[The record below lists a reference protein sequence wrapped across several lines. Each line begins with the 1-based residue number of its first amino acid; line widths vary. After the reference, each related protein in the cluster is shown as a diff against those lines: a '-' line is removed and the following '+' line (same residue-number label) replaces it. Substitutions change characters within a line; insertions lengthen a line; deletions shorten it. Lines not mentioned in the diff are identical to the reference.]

1 GSASRQRIGQ
11 AGVVAARETS
21 GISWHCYCTN
31 DSRDRLNHTAQHKE
45 LRKNMFGTDELC
57 SLRWDPVS
65 ERVEVIDQ
73 TLLPH
78 ALRWCHL
85 DSLTAYC
92 HAISTMQVRGAP
104 LIGITAAFG
113 LAQAL
118 SEDASDENLARAS
131 ATLLATRPTAV
142 NLRWALEQVTSA
154 VQHLVP
160 SARARVALDKARAL
174 REEDIANCERIG
186 ANGLQLLRALNVES
200 RLNIMTHCNAGWL
213 ATVQWG
219 TALAPIYKAHA
230 SGIPVH
236 VWVSETRPRN
246 QGTSLTAWELHR
258 AGVPCTIVTDN
269 SCGQLM
275 RQGRVD
281 CVIVGSD
288 RTAANGDV
296 CNKVG
301 TYLKALAACA
311 SDIPFY
317 VALPESTI
325 DWSCPGGEQIPIE
338 ERNESEVL
346 SIAGLDAAGDF
357 REVNLA
363 AAHSHALNPAF
374 DVTPAALVRALITE
388 HGNFEASVTGLQ
400 SLRAEAAT
408 VR

>member
-1 GSASRQRIGQ
+1 
-11 AGVVAARETS
+11 
-21 GISWHCYCTN
+21 
-31 DSRDRLNHTAQHKE
+31 
-45 LRKNMFGTDELC
+45 MFGTDELC

-65 ERVEVIDQ
+65 EKVEVIDQ

-78 ALRWCHL
+78 TLRWCHL
-85 DSLTAYC
+85 DSLEAFC

-113 LAQAL
+113 LAHAL
-118 SEDASDENLARAS
+118 SQDASDENLAGAA

-142 NLRWALEQVTSA
+142 NLRWALQEVSVA
-154 VQHLVP
+154 VRNLAP
-160 SARARVALDKARAL
+160 PERARAALDKARAL

-186 ANGLQLLRALNVES
+186 DNGLQLLRTLGS
-200 RLNIMTHCNAGWL
+200 GDSLNIMTHCNAGWL
-213 ATVQWG
+213 AAIQWG

-230 SGIPVH
+230 SGMPVH

-246 QGTSLTAWELHR
+246 QGTNLTAWELQR
-258 AGVPCTIVTDN
+258 AGVPCTIVADN

-301 TYLKALAACA
+301 TYLKALAAQA
-311 SDIPFY
+311 NGIPFY

-325 DWSCPGGEQIPIE
+325 DWDCPGGEQIPIE
-338 ERNESEVL
+338 ERDVAEVL
-346 SIAGLDAAGDF
+346 SIAGLDAGGEL

-363 AAHSHALNPAF
+363 AAHSQALNPAF
-374 DVTPAALVRALITE
+374 DVTPAALVKALVTE
-388 HGNFEASVTGLQ
+388 HGNFNASEEGLRK
-400 SLRAEAAT
+400 LRAAMNGA
-408 VR
+408 

>member
-1 GSASRQRIGQ
+1 MSS
-11 AGVVAARETS
+11 
-21 GISWHCYCTN
+21 
-31 DSRDRLNHTAQHKE
+31 
-45 LRKNMFGTDELC
+45 TDELC

-65 ERVEVIDQ
+65 KGVEVIDQ

-78 ALRWCHL
+78 SLSWCRL
-85 DSLTAYC
+85 GSLPAFC
-92 HAISTMQVRGAP
+92 NAISTMQVRGAP

-113 LAQAL
+113 LANAL
-118 SEDASDENLARAS
+118 AEDASNENLARAS
-131 ATLLATRPTAV
+131 AALMATRPTAV
-142 NLRWALEQVTSA
+142 NLRWALDQITCA
-154 VQHLVP
+154 VKSLEP
-160 SARARVALDKARAL
+160 SQRPLVALHRALSL
-174 REEDIANCERIG
+174 REEDIVNCERIG
-186 ANGLQLLRALNVES
+186 ANGLQLLSALNKDQ
-200 RLNIMTHCNAGWL
+200 LNIMTHCNAGWL

-246 QGTSLTAWELHR
+246 QGTNLTAWELHR

-275 RQGRVD
+275 RQRKVD

-301 TYLKALAACA
+301 TYLKALAARA

-325 DWSCPGGEQIPIE
+325 DWSCPSGEQIPIE
-338 ERNESEVL
+338 ERDESEVL
-346 SIAGLDAAGDF
+346 SIGGLDAAGDYG
-357 REVNLA
+357 EVKLA
-363 AAHSHALNPAF
+363 ASHSTAFNPAF
-374 DVTPAALVRALITE
+374 DVTPADLVAALITE
-388 HGNFEASVTGLQ
+388 HGNFDASVKGLQ
-400 SLRAEAAT
+400 QLGAIASDT
-408 VR
+408 

>member
-1 GSASRQRIGQ
+1 MVS
-11 AGVVAARETS
+11 
-21 GISWHCYCTN
+21 
-31 DSRDRLNHTAQHKE
+31 
-45 LRKNMFGTDELC
+45 TDELC

-65 ERVEVIDQ
+65 KGVEVIDQ

-78 ALRWCHL
+78 ALRWCRL
-85 DSLTAYC
+85 DSLSAFC

-113 LAQAL
+113 LANAL
-118 SEDASDENLARAS
+118 AEDASNENLARAS
-131 ATLLATRPTAV
+131 AALMATRPTAV
-142 NLRWALEQVTSA
+142 NLRWALDQITRA
-154 VQHLVP
+154 VKSLQP
-160 SARARVALDKARAL
+160 SQRALVALNRALSL
-174 REEDIANCERIG
+174 REEDIVNCERIG
-186 ANGLQLLRALNVES
+186 ANGLQLLSALNKDQ
-200 RLNIMTHCNAGWL
+200 LNVMTHCNAGWL
-213 ATVQWG
+213 AAVQWG

-246 QGTSLTAWELHR
+246 QGTNLTAWELHR

-275 RQGRVD
+275 RQRKVD

-301 TYLKALAACA
+301 TYLKALAARA

-325 DWSCPGGEQIPIE
+325 DWSCSSGEKIPIE
-338 ERNESEVL
+338 ERDESEVL
-346 SIAGLDAAGDF
+346 SIGGLDAAGDYG
-357 REVNLA
+357 EVKLA
-363 AAHSHALNPAF
+363 ASHSKAFNPAF
-374 DVTPAALVRALITE
+374 DVTPAALVAALITE
-388 HGNFEASVTGLQ
+388 HGNFDASEKGLQ
-400 SLRAEAAT
+400 QLCAIAADA
-408 VR
+408 

>member
-1 GSASRQRIGQ
+1 MSS
-11 AGVVAARETS
+11 
-21 GISWHCYCTN
+21 
-31 DSRDRLNHTAQHKE
+31 
-45 LRKNMFGTDELC
+45 TDELC

-65 ERVEVIDQ
+65 KGVEVIDQ

-78 ALRWCHL
+78 ALRWCRL
-85 DSLTAYC
+85 ESLPAFC
-92 HAISTMQVRGAP
+92 QAISTMQVRGAP

-113 LAQAL
+113 LANAL
-118 SEDASDENLARAS
+118 AEDASNDNLARAS
-131 ATLLATRPTAV
+131 AALMATRPTAV
-142 NLRWALEQVTSA
+142 NLRWALDQITCA
-154 VQHLVP
+154 VKSLEP
-160 SARARVALDKARAL
+160 SQRALVALRRALSL
-174 REEDIANCERIG
+174 REEDIVNCERIG
-186 ANGLQLLRALNVES
+186 ANGLQLLSALNKDQ
-200 RLNIMTHCNAGWL
+200 LNIMTHCNAGWL

-246 QGTSLTAWELHR
+246 QGTNLTAWELHR

-275 RQGRVD
+275 RQRKVD

-301 TYLKALAACA
+301 TYLKALAARA

-325 DWSCPGGEQIPIE
+325 DWSCPSGEQIPIE
-338 ERNESEVL
+338 ERDESEVL
-346 SIAGLDAAGDF
+346 SIGGLDAAGDYG
-357 REVNLA
+357 EVKLA
-363 AAHSHALNPAF
+363 ASYSKAFNPAF
-374 DVTPAALVRALITE
+374 DVTPADLVAALITE
-388 HGNFEASVTGLQ
+388 HGNFDASEKGLQ
-400 SLRAEAAT
+400 QLGAIASEA
-408 VR
+408 

>member
-1 GSASRQRIGQ
+1 MFSS
-11 AGVVAARETS
+11 
-21 GISWHCYCTN
+21 N
-31 DSRDRLNHTAQHKE
+31 D
-45 LRKNMFGTDELC
+45 LC
-57 SLRWDPVS
+57 SLRWDAVS
-65 ERVEVIDQ
+65 NKVEVIDQ

-85 DSLTAYC
+85 DSLPAFC

-113 LAQAL
+113 LAHAL
-118 SEDASDENLARAS
+118 SDDASNENLAGAS
-131 ATLLATRPTAV
+131 TALLATRPTAV
-142 NLRWALEQVTSA
+142 NLRWALEQIAVTVRDLPPA
-154 VQHLVP
+154 VRAQAALNKAHL
-160 SARARVALDKARAL
+160 L

-186 ANGLQLLRALNVES
+186 ENGLQLLQQLGVDG

-213 ATVQWG
+213 AAVQWG

-230 SGIPVH
+230 QGIPVH

-246 QGTSLTAWELHR
+246 QGTNLTAWELHR

-275 RQGRVD
+275 REGRVD

-301 TYLKALAACA
+301 TYLKALAARA
-311 SDIPFY
+311 SGIPFY
-317 VALPESTI
+317 VALPTSTI
-325 DWSCPGGEQIPIE
+325 DWSCAGGEQIPIE
-338 ERNESEVL
+338 ERDASEVL
-346 SIAGLDAAGDF
+346 SIVGIDASGEL

-363 AAHSHALNPAF
+363 AAYSVALNPSF
-374 DVTPAALVRALITE
+374 DVTPSELVVSLITE
-388 HGNFEASVTGLQ
+388 HGNFEASKKGLQ
-400 SLRAEAAT
+400 HLRSVAT
-408 VR
+408 GT

>member
-1 GSASRQRIGQ
+1 
-11 AGVVAARETS
+11 
-21 GISWHCYCTN
+21 
-31 DSRDRLNHTAQHKE
+31 
-45 LRKNMFGTDELC
+45 MFSTDELC

-65 ERVEVIDQ
+65 KAVEVIDQ

-78 ALRWCHL
+78 TLRWCHL
-85 DSLTAYC
+85 DSLHAFC
-92 HAISTMQVRGAP
+92 HAISSMQVRGAP

-113 LAQAL
+113 LAHAL
-118 SEDASDENLARAS
+118 ADDDSTENLERAS

-142 NLRWALEQVTSA
+142 NLRWALNQVDIA
-154 VQHLVP
+154 VRHLEP
-160 SARARVALDKARAL
+160 AQRASVALEKARAL
-174 REEDIANCERIG
+174 RQEDIANCERIG
-186 ANGLQLLRALNVES
+186 SNGLPLLSALGSGEP
-200 RLNIMTHCNAGWL
+200 LNIMTHCNAGWL

-219 TALAPIYKAHA
+219 TALAPIYKAHS

-246 QGTSLTAWELHR
+246 QGTNLTAWELQR
-258 AGVPCTIVTDN
+258 AGVPCTVVVDN

-301 TYLKALAACA
+301 TYLKALAAKA
-311 SDIPFY
+311 NGLPFY

-325 DWSCPGGEQIPIE
+325 DWSCPSGEQIPIE
-338 ERNESEVL
+338 ERDQSEVL
-346 SIAGLDAAGDF
+346 TIAGLDAAGDL

-363 AAHSHALNPAF
+363 AKDSRALNQAF
-374 DVTPAALVRALITE
+374 DVTPAELVTALVTE
-388 HGNFEASVTGLQ
+388 HGSFATSAEGIARLRSMIAS
-400 SLRAEAAT
+400 
-408 VR
+408 

>member
-1 GSASRQRIGQ
+1 
-11 AGVVAARETS
+11 
-21 GISWHCYCTN
+21 
-31 DSRDRLNHTAQHKE
+31 
-45 LRKNMFGTDELC
+45 MFSSTDELC

-65 ERVEVIDQ
+65 ARVEVIDQ

-78 ALRWCHL
+78 TLRWCHL
-85 DSLTAYC
+85 ESLAAFC

-104 LIGITAAFG
+104 LIGITAAYG
-113 LAQAL
+113 LAHAL
-118 SEDASDENLARAS
+118 HEDSSTENLTAAS
-131 ATLLATRPTAV
+131 AALLATRPTAV
-142 NLRWALEQVTSA
+142 NLRWALEQVTHA
-154 VQHLVP
+154 VADMEP
-160 SARARVALDKARAL
+160 SRRAGAALEKAHAL
-174 REEDIANCERIG
+174 RAEDIANCERIG
-186 ANGLQLLRALNVES
+186 NNGFELLRPLLKDQT
-200 RLNIMTHCNAGWL
+200 LNIMTHCNAGWL

-230 SGIPVH
+230 SGINVH

-246 QGTSLTAWELHR
+246 QGTNLTAWELHR

-301 TYLKALAACA
+301 TYLKALAASA
-311 SDIPFY
+311 HKIPFY

-325 DWSCPGGEQIPIE
+325 DWSCPGGDQIPIE
-338 ERNESEVL
+338 ERDQSEVL
-346 SIAGLDAAGDF
+346 SIAGLDAGGDL

-363 AAHSHALNPAF
+363 AGHSRALNPAF
-374 DVTPAALVRALITE
+374 DVTPAALVSALITE
-388 HGNFEASVTGLQ
+388 HGSFEASEQGLQ
-400 SLRAEAAT
+400 ELRVVAT
-408 VR
+408 AT

>member
-1 GSASRQRIGQ
+1 MSS
-11 AGVVAARETS
+11 
-21 GISWHCYCTN
+21 
-31 DSRDRLNHTAQHKE
+31 
-45 LRKNMFGTDELC
+45 TDELC

-65 ERVEVIDQ
+65 KGVEVIDQ

-78 ALRWCHL
+78 ALRWCRL
-85 DSLTAYC
+85 ESLPAFC

-113 LAQAL
+113 LANAL
-118 SEDASDENLARAS
+118 AEDASNENLARAS
-131 ATLLATRPTAV
+131 AALMATRPTAV
-142 NLRWALEQVTSA
+142 NLRWALDQITCA
-154 VQHLVP
+154 VKSLEP
-160 SARARVALDKARAL
+160 SQRALVALRRALSL
-174 REEDIANCERIG
+174 REEDIVNCERIG
-186 ANGLQLLRALNVES
+186 ANGLQLLSALNKDQ
-200 RLNIMTHCNAGWL
+200 LNIMTHCNAGWL

-246 QGTSLTAWELHR
+246 QGTNLTAWELHR

-275 RQGRVD
+275 RQRQVD

-301 TYLKALAACA
+301 TYLKALAARA

-325 DWSCPGGEQIPIE
+325 DWSCPSGEQIPIE
-338 ERNESEVL
+338 ERDESEVL
-346 SIAGLDAAGDF
+346 SIGGLDAAGDYG
-357 REVNLA
+357 EVKLA
-363 AAHSHALNPAF
+363 ASHSTAFNPAF
-374 DVTPAALVRALITE
+374 DVTPADLVAALITE
-388 HGNFEASVTGLQ
+388 HGNFDASVKGLQ
-400 SLRAEAAT
+400 QLGAIASDT
-408 VR
+408 